1 MRPGILWGKRL
12 KCLWA
17 CRSIRILMWNLRS
30 LNLAKVFRGSWI
42 IMLLMLLLLLFRNRS
57 LFSRSLCCSL
67 LSKLIL
73 ILLRPRRLL
82 RGSRLNRLKIFCLLL
97 SLMFKW
103 IISWLRLQ
111 SRLESLSLKTK
122 YQRGSNMK
130 MFVKNIL

>member
-12 KCLWA
+12 MCLWA
-17 CRSIRILMWNLRS
+17 CPSIRILMWNLRS
-30 LNLAKVFRGSWI
+30 LNLVKVFRGSWI

-57 LFSRSLCCSL
+57 LFSSSLCCSL
-67 LSKLIL
+67 LSILIL

-82 RGSRLNRLKIFCLLL
+82 RGSRLSRLKIFCLLL
-97 SLMFKW
+97 RLMFKW

-111 SRLESLSLKTK
+111 SRLESLNLKTK

>member
-30 LNLAKVFRGSWI
+30 LNLVKVFRGSWI

-57 LFSRSLCCSL
+57 LFSSL

-82 RGSRLNRLKIFCLLL
+82 RGSRLSRLKIFCLLL
-97 SLMFKW
+97 SLMFKL

-111 SRLESLSLKTK
+111 SRLENLSLKTK